1 MSSYQKS
8 LTGMPRPLCYHRGR
22 FLWAEVDNRYLN
34 EISLVK
40 VIIVSREKIWQ
51 R

>member
-8 LTGMPRPLCYHRGR
+8 LTGTPRPLCYHRGR
-22 FLWAEVDNRYLN
+22 FLWAEVDDRYSN
-34 EISLVK
+34 DLVK
-40 VIIVSREKIWQ
+40 VIIVSRERIWQ

>member
-8 LTGMPRPLCYHRGR
+8 LTGTPRPLCYHRVR
-22 FLWAEVDNRYLN
+22 FLGAEVDNRYSN

-40 VIIVSREKIWQ
+40 VIIVLREKI
-51 R
+51 